1 MMHLGLW
8 TPLPLR
14 VGAGPAAS
22 ALCSFSVPAAH
33 DKTRFDFVL
42 FGCDMQH
49 LEAAKQA
56 QMREDGLGFVDFTI
70 PQALPFQSNQ
80 TEPNRAFAPACAGLV
95 VSSHS
100 ARAAKPRPPCT
111 MGMCATVTTKCK
123 TRMCVTEELTAS
135 ALQWCLVRARPS
147 PAPRSGGH

>member
-1 MMHLGLW
+1 MMHFGLW

-70 PQALPFQSNQ
+70 PQAIPFQSNQ
-80 TEPNRAFAPACAGLV
+80 TETRIRSCVRRLV
-95 VSSHS
+95 VRSHS
-100 ARAAKPRPPCT
+100 ARAAKPSRP
-111 MGMCATVTTKCK
+111 ALWE
-123 TRMCVTEELTAS
+123 CVPL
-135 ALQWCLVRARPS
+135 
-147 PAPRSGGH
+147 

>member
-1 MMHLGLW
+1 MMHFGLW

-14 VGAGPAAS
+14 VGSGPAAS

-33 DKTRFDFVL
+33 DKTRFDFIL

-80 TEPNRAFAPACAGLV
+80 TENRAFAR
-95 VSSHS
+95 S
-100 ARAAKPRPPCT
+100 
-111 MGMCATVTTKCK
+111 
-123 TRMCVTEELTAS
+123 CVRNTAPS
-135 ALQWCLVRARPS
+135 ALVRTV
-147 PAPRSGGH
+147 